1 MCSAVHHAWGPR
13 TGARSRTFA
22 ICWILGNVKETLLQF
37 QEGEKNLIVATDL
50 LEEGIDL
57 TACHVVVCFD
67 PPSNLKSFVQK
78 RGRARQQESTFAI
91 MVASDDT
98 SNAVQRWQ
106 ELEKET
112 IQLYRD
118 HKRKLQ
124 ETEKLETYP
133 EDVPFQL
140 KLPTGSV
147 SNFECGCG

>member
-1 MCSAVHHAWGPR
+1 
-13 TGARSRTFA
+13 
-22 ICWILGNVKETLLQF
+22 
-37 QEGEKNLIVATDL
+37 
-50 LEEGIDL
+50 
-57 TACHVVVCFD
+57 
-67 PPSNLKSFVQK
+67 
-78 RGRARQQESTFAI
+78 

-98 SNAVQRWQ
+98 SNAVQWWQ
-106 ELEKET
+106 ELEEEM

-133 EDVPFQL
+133 KDVPFQL